1 MCARLRACRLR
12 SRRAREDATR
22 RGCNGRAA
30 GSGVEAAAGRDRG
43 LSYRLDKNSL
53 FCADGVNG
61 GFLLLTDLSP
71 LRAKIRR
78 FLVGIKKILFSPNP
92 YDTSPRLASS
102 AVQGGFAQ
110 QLGARRFI
118 AKARQRGCNGR
129 AVGSGVEAA
138 AGRGRRLSYRL
149 DKNSLFC
156 ADGVNGGFL
165 LLTDLSPLRAK
176 IRRFLV
182 GIKKILFSPNP
193 YDTSPR
199 LASSAVQGGFA
210 QQLGARRFVAKA
222 RQRGC
227 NGEDAA
233 ARAALQDKVAR
244 PVRPPQDL
252 PSSDPLSL
260 WQCLLPSR
268 PPKPQEGRFCLRAC
282 CV

>member
-1 MCARLRACRLR
+1 MQRQGGGFWRRG
-12 SRRAREDATR
+12 SRRARQGIVVPFGQKQPFLRRRRQRRVFAAHGLESAARKNPPFPCRHQKNLIFPQSLRHQPPPRKLGGPRWLRATAGGAALHSKGAPERMQR

-118 AKARQRGCNGR
+118 AKARQRGCG
-129 AVGSGVEAA
+129 GEGGL
-138 AGRGRRLSYRL
+138 AG
-149 DKNSLFC
+149 
-156 ADGVNGGFL
+156 
-165 LLTDLSPLRAK
+165 
-176 IRRFLV
+176 
-182 GIKKILFSPNP
+182 
-193 YDTSPR
+193 
-199 LASSAVQGGFA
+199 Q
-210 QQLGARRFVAKA
+210 
-222 RQRGC
+222 
-227 NGEDAA
+227 
-233 ARAALQDKVAR
+233 
-244 PVRPPQDL
+244 
-252 PSSDPLSL
+252 
-260 WQCLLPSR
+260 SR
-268 PPKPQEGRFCLRAC
+268 PSG
-282 CV
+282 

>member
-1 MCARLRACRLR
+1 MQRQGGGFWRRG
-12 SRRAREDATR
+12 SRRAGQEIIVPFGQKQPFLRRRRQRRVFAAHGLESAARKNPPFPCRHQKNLIFPQFLRHQPPPRKLGGPRWLRATAGGAALHSKGAPERMQR

-78 FLVGIKKILFSPNP
+78 FLVGIKKILFSPNS

-118 AKARQRGCNGR
+118 
-129 AVGSGVEAA
+129 
-138 AGRGRRLSYRL
+138 
-149 DKNSLFC
+149 
-156 ADGVNGGFL
+156 
-165 LLTDLSPLRAK
+165 
-176 IRRFLV
+176 
-182 GIKKILFSPNP
+182 
-193 YDTSPR
+193 
-199 LASSAVQGGFA
+199 
-210 QQLGARRFVAKA
+210 AKA

>member
-1 MCARLRACRLR
+1 MQRQGGGFWRRG
-12 SRRAREDATR
+12 SRRARQGIVVPFGQKQPFLR
-22 RGCNGRAA
+22 RR
-30 GSGVEAAAGRDRG
+30 
-43 LSYRLDKNSL
+43 
-53 FCADGVNG
+53 
-61 GFLLLTDLSP
+61 
-71 LRAKIRR
+71 
-78 FLVGIKKILFSPNP
+78 
-92 YDTSPRLASS
+92 
-102 AVQGGFAQ
+102 
-110 QLGARRFI
+110 
-118 AKARQRGCNGR
+118 RQRR
-129 AVGSGVEAA
+129 VFAA
-138 AGRGRRLSYRL
+138 HGL
-149 DKNSLFC
+149 
-156 ADGVNGGFL
+156 
-165 LLTDLSPLRAK
+165 LSPLRAK